1 MITALSDELFT
12 VVLYG
17 YTLRVLE
24 CEGQRWLCGHDLA
37 PVFEYRS
44 HDTLSRA
51 YTRGK
56 STLEGHSIKAYIG
69 SGSWPVRHYN
79 ENALRYLCDY
89 SKRPGAFHLLRWL
102 DAGGLQADGPI
113 ETPTT
118 GPASAPE
125 AEPVPPV
132 VADPVPEQRPEPL
145 RLVSSLPIPL
155 PFNQELEREKA
166 YCRDLI
172 RVLVRYCDATEVD
185 DLTSWIDARIDD
197 LLRTRDCRGL
207 NDARYDLYCKYW
219 LKGGGV

>member
-1 MITALSDELFT
+1 MKTAQVLFCA
-12 VVLYG
+12 VVYG
-17 YTLRVLE
+17 VSLRILE
-24 CEGQRWLCGHDLA
+24 CDGQRWLCNQDLTEL
-37 PVFEYRS
+37 FEYRTK
-44 HDTLSRA
+44 DGLNA
-51 YTRGK
+51 
-56 STLEGHSIKAYIG
+56 I
-69 SGSWPVRHYN
+69 
-79 ENALRYLCDY
+79 ALRHGEVLRRETVKARINGVGHATNLFNEQAVRYVIEY
-89 SKRPGAFHLLRWL
+89 SKKRGAVPLLRWL

-113 ETPTT
+113 EEPATD
-118 GPASAPE
+118 PASAPE

-132 VADPVPEQRPEPL
+132 AADPVPEQRPEPL

-219 LKGGGV
+219 LKGGRV

>member
-1 MITALSDELFT
+1 MKAAQVLFCA
-12 VVLYG
+12 VVYG
-17 YTLRVLE
+17 ISVRVLE
-24 CEGQRWLCGHDLA
+24 CDGLRWLCNHDLTA
-37 PVFEYRS
+37 LFEYRTKDS
-44 HDTLSRA
+44 LNKAVSRHGSA
-51 YTRGK
+51 MR
-56 STLEGHSIKAYIG
+56 HQRIK
-69 SGSWPVRHYN
+69 VRINGVGQTTNLFN
-79 ENALRYLCDY
+79 EQAVRYLCEY

-118 GPASAPE
+118 DPASAPE
-125 AEPVPPV
+125 AEPVPPIA
-132 VADPVPEQRPEPL
+132 ADPVPEQRPEPL

-219 LKGGGV
+219 LQGGGV